1 MDLRNRDVMKA
12 LDPLGMLELIEDF
25 PNQCRRA
32 LEIAQAVQ
40 LEPLASRPNAVVLC
54 GMGGSAAGG
63 DFVKALFEAQSDIPF
78 SVVREYD
85 LPGYVGAG
93 SLVFIASYSGNTEE
107 TLSAYAQTIA
117 RGASVIV
124 VSSGGQATEWANR
137 HGHPVITVPGGQP
150 PRSALGYMMVPVIVA
165 CVALGLL
172 PAQPF
177 DAAFAGLDRVS
188 AALGLTGDDPF
199 ARELAGAMHGRI
211 GLAYGLGGYRSAIA
225 NRWRCQFNENAKY
238 LLFVNGYPELCHNEI
253 MGWVAANLQADR
265 YAGVLLTDGQEP
277 LRMKVRAEVTE
288 QVIGTELVPFTRAEA
303 IGDTLLERMLSL
315 TYIGDWVSIY
325 LARLNGVDPTQIA
338 NIDTLKDA
346 LAKLPS

>member
-12 LDPLGMLELIEDF
+12 LDPNGMLELIEDF
-25 PNQCRRA
+25 PDQCRRA
-32 LEIAQAVQ
+32 LEIARAVSI
-40 LEPLASRPNAVVLC
+40 PPMTSRPNAVVLC

-63 DFVKALFEAQSDIPF
+63 DFVRALFDAQGNVPM

-85 LPGYVGAG
+85 LPGFVGKD

-107 TLSAYAQTIA
+107 TLSAYEQAIA
-117 RGASVIV
+117 RGANVVV
-124 VSSGGQATEWANR
+124 VSSGGQATELAHR
-137 HGHPVITVPGGQP
+137 HGHPVISVPGGQP

-165 CVALGLL
+165 CVQLGLL
-172 PAQPF
+172 PDQPF
-177 DAAFAGLDRVS
+177 ETAFAGLDRVS
-188 AALGLTGDDPF
+188 LALGVNGPDEF
-199 ARELAGAMHGRI
+199 ARELAASMRGRI
-211 GLAYGLGGYRSAIA
+211 GLAYGLGGYRTAIA

-253 MGWVAANLQADR
+253 VGWVAASQQSDR
-265 YAGVLLTDGQEP
+265 FAGVLLSDGQEP

-288 QVIGTELVPFTRAEA
+288 QVIGHELVPFVRAEA
-303 IGDTLLERMLSL
+303 IGNTLLERMLSL

-325 LARLNGVDPTQIA
+325 LARLNGVDPTQIE

-346 LAKLPS
+346 LAKLPD